1 MRLLNKPMP
10 TPNAMAVLVSAS
22 VIFVLMVFPQIPVQF
37 RYLAIITAGLA
48 IFHLDV
54 NKAPGVRMIVLYTL
68 FVCFVGM
75 CVVALFDDGSFSE
88 ALYGIRAMSLCVLVM
103 IFSTNVSLTG
113 FTLLTSSVL
122 FGGFVGMVIDTYA
135 GPAWQKVPFPI
146 FSDVQLMLMGD
157 RYMSSERFGGFTFEA
172 GVVGGMSAIFIL
184 INISILLLGLWSN
197 KLRLPS
203 IIQLTSVIGIACGIG
218 AIYLSRTKAAF
229 IIIALGFFVMAVA
242 MLFVR
247 RGVPVWSKFLLW
259 GVILAAFAS
268 LPLAYRMTKNTAHG
282 EYIEKEVSNAYLL
295 ITRGF
300 DREEGGGL
308 QTRIQSAKIA
318 IFGLFFRPTG
328 AGYTNGYF
336 YAEPVLKY
344 VEPTNEMEWFHN
356 MGRYNGYKGAF
367 FNLLGQ
373 GGILAIVLFVYLL
386 RLICRGLINSGA
398 PGGGAIASL
407 LITAVLILGFTV
419 ELLPYFEIIMLVLG
433 LAYII
438 DHQLGGFGGLAGN
451 GVPVGSKAEMSRAV
465 LLRRLLR
472 VGR

>member
-1 MRLLNKPMP
+1 MQLINKKLSWPKS
-10 TPNAMAVLVSAS
+10 AAVAVAGIL
-22 VIFVLMVFPQIPVQF
+22 IWLLMVFPQIPIQF
-37 RYLAIITAGLA
+37 RYLGLITAGLA
-48 IFHLDV
+48 LFHHDAL
-54 NKAPGVRMIVLYTL
+54 KAPGVRGIALYTI
-68 FVCFVGM
+68 FICIVGAA
-75 CVVALFDDGSFSE
+75 VVALFDDGNLSE
-88 ALYGIRAMSLCVLVM
+88 ALYGIRTMSLCVLVM
-103 IFSTNVSLTG
+103 IFATNVTLSGFISLTSAI
-113 FTLLTSSVL
+113 LC
-122 FGGFVGMVIDTYA
+122 GGFIGMVVDTYY
-135 GPAWQKVPFPI
+135 GPAWQKMPFPI
-146 FSDVQLMLMGD
+146 FTEVQLMLMGE
-157 RYMSSERFGGFTFEA
+157 RYMSSDRFGGFTFEA
-172 GVVGGMSAIFIL
+172 GVIGGMSAMFIL
-184 INISILLLGLWSN
+184 INISILLLGLWGS

-203 IIQLTSVIGIACGIG
+203 SMQLISVIGSVCGLG

-268 LPLAYRMTKNTAHG
+268 LPLAYRMTKNTANG

-407 LITAVLILGFTV
+407 LITGVLILGFTV

-433 LAYII
+433 LAYIV

-451 GVPVGSKAEMSRAV
+451 GVPVGSKADMSRAV